1 MFAKKM
7 EIFSDQTL
15 IRQQLVVEMSEESP
29 GNELVAS
36 QLFDRMKKNDAREES
51 VLSKGL
57 SDI

>member
-29 GNELVAS
+29 GNKLVAS